1 MRKKVAINVKEKY
14 TDTNHYQKH
23 FTLDDRIKIQKI
35 MSENRDENG
44 CLTIFLKDIGR
55 MLENDPST
63 ISKEVKKHRI
73 FKPAKDTDN
82 FRLLNQIC
90 ENFDECRL
98 YYNNTYNWKSYI
110 KNNTKCIKKC
120 QNFKEKVC
128 SHLKKFPWVCNGC
141 PKSKGCHLNKYY
153 YYSDIAQKDYV
164 KTLSESRE
172 GINLTEDEFKELD
185 HIVSALIMEKKQPIA
200 HIVNSNDL
208 CVSERVIYNYFEKG
222 YFTAK
227 NTDLRRKVTYKKRK
241 TSKDSPVI
249 IRKRKIGRM
258 YNDYLKYIE
267 TNPDVSIVQM
277 DTVEGKREEN
287 GYLLTLHFV
296 KFNFQLAYYIHEQT
310 SENVINVINN
320 ICHTLGLENFK
331 KLFEVILTDNG
342 HEFSNPEA
350 IEINPETGEY
360 RTKVFYCDPLASRQK
375 GSCER
380 NHEYIRYIIPR
391 FSSLLNLS
399 QEKVDLM
406 MSHINSTI
414 RPSKRS
420 CPYDFM
426 ELEYGKEIL
435 DLLKIKKIDPKEVT
449 LSKDLIK

>member
-1 MRKKVAINVKEKY
+1 M
-14 TDTNHYQKH
+14 
-23 FTLDDRIKIQKI
+23 
-35 MSENRDENG
+35 
-44 CLTIFLKDIGR
+44 
-55 MLENDPST
+55 
-63 ISKEVKKHRI
+63 
-73 FKPAKDTDN
+73 
-82 FRLLNQIC
+82 
-90 ENFDECRL
+90 
-98 YYNNTYNWKSYI
+98 
-110 KNNTKCIKKC
+110 
-120 QNFKEKVC
+120 
-128 SHLKKFPWVCNGC
+128 
-141 PKSKGCHLNKYY
+141 
-153 YYSDIAQKDYV
+153 
-164 KTLSESRE
+164 
-172 GINLTEDEFKELD
+172 TEDEFKELD
-185 HIVSALIMEKKQPIA
+185 HIVSSLVLEKKQPIA
-200 HIVNSNDL
+200 HIVNSNNL

-241 TSKDSPVI
+241 SYNDSPTV

-258 YNDYLKYIE
+258 YNDYLKYLENNHNI
-267 TNPDVSIVQM
+267 SIVQM

-310 SENVINVINN
+310 SENVTNVINY
-320 ICHTLGLENFK
+320 ICDTIGLENFK
-331 KLFEVILTDNG
+331 LMFEVILTDNG
-342 HEFSNPEA
+342 KEFTNPEA
-350 IEINPETGEY
+350 IEINPETGEQ
-360 RTKVFYCDPLASRQK
+360 RTKVFFCDPLASRQK
-375 GSCER
+375 GSCEK

-399 QEKVDLM
+399 QEKVYLM